1 MQLQFYNLQ
10 HLIVNQKKLD
20 KIYQFAQQKGSTA
33 SIVKESVFN
42 VVFTE
47 TFNAQSKQKVVYQKL
62 LYFIYSKVDLTY
74 FLQNKKYFYAFQI
87 HIPFGILYPRHAII
101 FHLEDWSKL
110 DEHLEST
117 L

>member
-1 MQLQFYNLQ
+1 MMQLQFYNLQ

-47 TFNAQSKQKVVYQKL
+47 TFS
-62 LYFIYSKVDLTY
+62 YF
-74 FLQNKKYFYAFQI
+74 
-87 HIPFGILYPRHAII
+87 
-101 FHLEDWSKL
+101 
-110 DEHLEST
+110 
-117 L
+117 

>member
-1 MQLQFYNLQ
+1 MLSLLKLFLISKTQLMP
-10 HLIVNQKKLD
+10 K
-20 KIYQFAQQKGSTA
+20 A
-33 SIVKESVFN
+33 SKRL
-42 VVFTE
+42 FTK
-47 TFNAQSKQKVVYQKL
+47 SY

-101 FHLEDWSKL
+101 FHLEDWSKP